1 MKLCV
6 AVACAFALL
15 LPLRA
20 LAWGL
25 EGHRII
31 GEVAMQNLPAELP
44 PFLQTQAAKDEITYL
59 GSEEDRLKIG
69 DEEVAWAREWP
80 TDHYLDVEDDG
91 TVAGVVALSAL
102 PATRDDF
109 AELLVNSPRHIDAYN
124 VGFLPYAILEGYEQ
138 VRSDFALWRQAVADA
153 QVHGG
158 DAANTIV
165 KYRETLTIHDI
176 GIFSHFV
183 GDGSQPLHVTVH
195 YNGWG
200 HYPNPRNFSTDPKTH
215 AEFESDFVSRYV
227 SAATVNPFFHA
238 PTELTA
244 VPLPDIERY
253 LADTNAQVV
262 PLYELK
268 ARAGFDLGGVGS
280 SARNDAIRFASARL
294 AAASQMLDSLVLTA
308 WRTSASLQPSD

>member
-69 DEEVAWAREWP
+69 GEEAAWAREWP

-153 QVHGG
+153 QAHGG

-165 KYRETLTIHDI
+165 NYRETLTIHDI

-195 YNGWG
+195 YNRSG
-200 HYPNPRNFSTDPKTH
+200 HLSK
-215 AEFESDFVSRYV
+215 
-227 SAATVNPFFHA
+227 SAQFLDRSQDACRVR
-238 PTELTA
+238 
-244 VPLPDIERY
+244 ER
-253 LADTNAQVV
+253 
-262 PLYELK
+262 
-268 ARAGFDLGGVGS
+268 F
-280 SARNDAIRFASARL
+280 RL
-294 AAASQMLDSLVLTA
+294 ALRQRRDRKSIFSYADRTHRGAASGYRALSLRHQCSSRAVLRA
-308 WRTSASLQPSD
+308 EGASGLRPWRRGIVGAQ